1 MFIDIS
7 QIPLYQLILILL
19 LIITFICQIA
29 YSVYYSTIAKY
40 KPLTQSKPEPVSVI
54 VVVGRDAQYIEQG
67 LPMLLEQEYP
77 EFEVVVV
84 NDCGGTDIDIE
95 LRKLARAYKNLRFTT
110 IKRDELF
117 NHSRK
122 IPLNLGIKAAR
133 YENVIITDTNAH
145 PTTEWW
151 LATMCQGFEGADL
164 VIGYTGMDV
173 EKGVAK
179 KYIRCSRFA
188 SSIRFLSAAIAQR
201 PYKGIYNNIGFKKE
215 LYFSHR
221 GYTHLRMT
229 VGEDDLYVQRVAK
242 HSAPQVVVA
251 QKATMRQSYGGG
263 MRWWWNEQK
272 YRSYAFRYYPKSVKI
287 RTFVDLFTRA
297 LFFKSAFSIAIL
309 ALMGLI
315 ENYYVWIGTA
325 LLVLLRELILLL
337 IIKKIAHK
345 LCEIKIIW
353 SYLLYDFVAP
363 YAEALLAIC
372 RRISP
377 PRTLWV
383 QNSK

>member
-7 QIPLYQLILILL
+7 LIPLYQLILISI
-19 LIITFICQIA
+19 LIVTFICQIV
-29 YSVYYSTIAKY
+29 YLVYYSSVAKH
-40 KPLTQSKPEPVSVI
+40 KIENSNELEPVSVI
-54 VVVGRDAQYIEQG
+54 VIVGNNAQYIEQG

-77 EFEVVVV
+77 EFEVIVV
-84 NDCGGTDIDIE
+84 NDCGGTEIDME

-110 IKRDELF
+110 IKRDVLF

-122 IPLNLGIKAAR
+122 IPLNIGIKAAK
-133 YENVIITDTNAH
+133 YENVIITDVDAQPTN
-145 PTTEWW
+145 EKW
-151 LATMCQGFEGADL
+151 LSCMSQGFTNADL

-173 EKGVAK
+173 EKGLVN

-201 PYKGIYNNIGFKKE
+201 PYKGIYNNIGYKKD

-221 GYTHLRMT
+221 GYTHLRMSI
-229 VGEDDLYVQRVAK
+229 GEDDLFVQKVAR
-242 HSAPQVVVA
+242 HSAPQVVVTPR
-251 QKATMRQSYGGG
+251 ATMRQSYSGGLK
-263 MRWWWNEQK
+263 WWWNEQK
-272 YRSYAFRYYPKSVKI
+272 YRTYSFRYYPRSVKV

-297 LFFKSAFSIAIL
+297 LFFKSVFAIATL
-309 ALMGLI
+309 ATLGFI

-325 LLVLLRELILLL
+325 LLLVLRELILLL
-337 IIKKIAHK
+337 TVSKIARK
-345 LCEIKIIW
+345 LCEIKIKW
-353 SYLLYDFVAP
+353 FYLLYDFVAP
-363 YAEALLAIC
+363 AAETLLAIC

-377 PRTLWV
+377 PRKLWV